1 MYVVTG
7 ATGNIGSRIVEN
19 LLKQGKTVRMVGRSE
34 NKMEPWTQRGAQAQA
49 GQLENTKFLIEAF
62 SGATAVFT
70 MIPPNLG
77 AEDIRQWMNTIGRSI
92 AEAVE
97 EARVKWVVN
106 LSSVGA
112 HLETGAG
119 IVQGL
124 HDMENYLNKIDGLNV
139 LHLRPAYFMEN
150 LFETMDMIKN
160 MNIVGGVIDPQIKMP
175 MVATVDI
182 ANVAAERLMNR
193 DFIGKSVQ
201 YVLGPRD
208 VSFEEITKL
217 LSDRLDNEKL
227 NYVQFP
233 GEDTINILTEM
244 GISESAARAVIE
256 LYEGI
261 NKGIVHSDVV
271 RTEQTTTPTSIEQ
284 FAETFVE
291 VYNQ

>member
-1 MYVVTG
+1 
-7 ATGNIGSRIVEN
+7 
-19 LLKQGKTVRMVGRSE
+19 MVGRSE

-77 AEDIRQWMNTIGRSI
+77 AEDVRQWMNTIGRSI
-92 AEAVE
+92 AGAVE

-124 HDMENYLNKIDGLNV
+124 HDMEKYLNKIDGLNV

-182 ANVAAERLMNR
+182 ADVAAERLMNR
-193 DFIGKSVQ
+193 DFIGKTVQ

-244 GISESAARAVIE
+244 GISASAAKAVIE